1 MSLLNSFELD
11 SFVAFSFSLSNI
23 CSDFIRDIS
32 SLTHSFLCIFCI
44 RNSSHDASHLVGDH
58 LSLCRVLEWAFLE
71 NVESD
76 TQVIAED
83 FLVVDGVVVLPKHV
97 VLVGVIEQDSDFP
110 IFSLLAKEGAS
121 MRGDFLTNEAT
132 TCDKKLSVFI
142 TMEKGF

>member
-1 MSLLNSFELD
+1 M
-11 SFVAFSFSLSNI
+11 NI
-23 CSDFIRDIS
+23 IS
-32 SLTHSFLCIFCI
+32 V
-44 RNSSHDASHLVGDH
+44 SSHDSSHLVGDH
-58 LSLCRVLEWAFLE
+58 LSLCRVLEWTFLE

-83 FLVVDGVVVLPKHV
+83 FLIVDGVVVLPKHV

-110 IFSLLAKEGAS
+110 ICSLLEKEGAS

-142 TMEKGF
+142 TIEKGF